1 MYFFYISI
9 KIKGRKKRSYKKR
22 RGLKGEL
29 RPPLIYRRMAEP
41 FSTTDVYYVNA
52 DQCDTAGNVS
62 SGCFQQKVGD
72 TANCECKYKE
82 NVDKLNAITSSSGLT
97 KSQYGDLNKEHTLL
111 LFNNISL
118 GVGIVGMMW
127 MMYSNSA

>member
-1 MYFFYISI
+1 
-9 KIKGRKKRSYKKR
+9 
-22 RGLKGEL
+22 
-29 RPPLIYRRMAEP
+29 MAEP

-52 DQCDTAGNVS
+52 ANCDTATNVS
-62 SGCFQQKVGD
+62 SGCFTQNDADK
-72 TANCECKYKE
+72 ANCECKYKE
-82 NVDKLNAITSSSGLT
+82 NVDRLNAISSSSGLT

-118 GVGIVGMMW
+118 GVGIAGMMW